1 MNVELIYDADCPNVP
16 STRLVLMEAFAR
28 AGLSPVWVE
37 WERGDQA
44 NPGYVLRSGSPSI
57 LVNGRDVCGAPPGQ
71 VAASCR
77 VYVDENGV
85 IRTSPSVG
93 TVEAA
98 LLASQSLESAKGE
111 KS

>member
-16 STRLVLMEAFAR
+16 SIRLVLLEAFAR

-44 NPGYVLRSGSPSI
+44 SPGYVLTYGSPTI
-57 LVNGRDVCGAPPGQ
+57 LVNGRDVCGAPPGE

-77 VYVDENGV
+77 VYVYESGV

-98 LLASQSLESAKGE
+98 LLANQSLASAKGE

>member
-16 STRLVLMEAFAR
+16 STRFVLMEAFAR
-28 AGLSPVWVE
+28 VGLSPVWVE
-37 WERGDQA
+37 RERGDQA
-44 NPGYVLRSGSPSI
+44 NPGYVLRYGSPTI
-57 LVNGRDVCGAPPGQ
+57 LVNGRDVCGAPPGE

-77 VYVDENGV
+77 VYDDESGV
-85 IRTSPSVG
+85 IRTSPSVE

-98 LLASQSLESAKGE
+98 LLSSQRLETLTGE

>member
-16 STRLVLMEAFAR
+16 STRFVLMEAFAR
-28 AGLSPVWVE
+28 VGLSPVWVE
-37 WERGDQA
+37 RERGDQA
-44 NPGYVLRSGSPSI
+44 NPGYVQRYGSPTI

-77 VYVDENGV
+77 VYVHETGV
-85 IRTSPSVG
+85 IRTSPPLRA
-93 TVEAA
+93 VEAA
-98 LLASQSLESAKGE
+98 LRASQRLENLKGE